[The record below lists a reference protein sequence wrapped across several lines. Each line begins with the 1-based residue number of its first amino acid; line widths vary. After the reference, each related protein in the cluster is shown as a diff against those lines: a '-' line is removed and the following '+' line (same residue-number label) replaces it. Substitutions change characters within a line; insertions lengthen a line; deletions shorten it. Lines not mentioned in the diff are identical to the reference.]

1 MATLSHTWT
10 ILTAVT
16 VLTVQLCE
24 GKTCCNLESGAGID
38 VLLGSSF
45 KIYCT
50 SVMVACR
57 KEFYGQNNAPLPHKV
72 LNSTTI
78 YYDVVNITEKKTYSC
93 KCLSSGCDS
102 CGQDLSTGYPPE
114 CPKNISCTY
123 EVKNSD
129 SGDVFCSWD
138 RGRDTFLKNDLTLEM
153 RILSKNHTH
162 GPMLDSFSSKATAQR
177 SASVAVPGSVLMIS
191 VWVHA
196 KNALGSAAS
205 IHKNYTLSDI
215 KMPSTPVLRQPDC
228 TSQECIITV
237 EQPVM
242 TQHLEIQYRADTQTW
257 TSSPD
262 SVVQIKS
269 VQVASLEPYTLYHF
283 RVRSKFSTGL
293 WSLWS
298 ASISNWTEEEAP
310 AKELDVWYAEP
321 ASDFRSLT
329 VYWKELSISAAKG
342 KILSYRVR
350 VYSPNSG
357 QNITNVSA
365 EARSYSVPFCAECEV
380 SVWACNSKG
389 SSPPAYITSEY
400 TKVKL
405 RHLDPLQDVHKV
417 ADNLSITLSWRKPYA
432 AVRRSVVEWFPKGHT
447 MELRWVGLGR
457 NENHV
462 VITDVK
468 PFECYEGAVYVFY
481 NESSVRRTRFTGV
494 TTLESAPAAV
504 PSVQETV
511 EGKQVRVTW
520 AEIPRGQRGGCLTN
534 YNIYL
539 ENQDNQGHRKHYS
552 IQASQR
558 VHVIKDL
565 SSGTYTLCMTASTAK
580 GEGPAGKPITF
591 FMQQES
597 QLSLLLMCAVAA
609 PIVIV
614 LVCLYHSSAVKQRF
628 WVYFQCLMLDIVPDP
643 ANSKWAKECIQDKGK
658 MNLQLQLSNSSGA
671 EEEEEPILVDV
682 EELPR
687 PTSLSPETETVTV
700 LYPRTT
706 YIKSFSHDSDSSDLR
721 QTSMDTNST
730 VDYISSH
737 GAGIMDEEEE
747 EEEEEEEMLG
757 FFPSHNIFI
766 EQLEF
771 GGKLTLN
778 AVKIDCGDFFPN
790 SAF

>member
-1 MATLSHTWT
+1 MMVTLSHTWA

-24 GKTCCNLESGAGID
+24 GKKCCNLNSSAGND

-45 KIYCT
+45 RIYCT
-50 SVMVACR
+50 SLTVDCS
-57 KEFYGQNNAPLPHKV
+57 KIYFYGQNNAQLPHKV
-72 LNSTTI
+72 LNSTI

-93 KCLSSGCDS
+93 KCDGCDS
-102 CGQDLSTGYPPE
+102 CGQDFSTGYPPE
-114 CPKNISCTY
+114 SPKNISCTY
-123 EVKNSD
+123 KVKNSD

-138 RGRDTFLKNDLTLEM
+138 RGRDTFLKNDLMLMM

-162 GPMLDSFSSKATAQR
+162 APMLSSKATDQR
-177 SASVAVPGSVLMIS
+177 SASVRVPGSVLMIS

-196 KNALGSAAS
+196 KNALGSEDS
-205 IHKNYTLSDI
+205 IRKNYTLSDI
-215 KMPSTPVLRQPDC
+215 KIPLTPVLRQPDC
-228 TSQECIITV
+228 TSQECTITV

-262 SVVQIKS
+262 SGVQMS
-269 VQVASLEPYTLYHF
+269 PVQVASLEPYTLYHF

-298 ASISNWTEEEAP
+298 ANISNWTEEEAP

-350 VYSPNSG
+350 VYSPDSR
-357 QNITNVSA
+357 QNIINVSA

-389 SSPPAYITSEY
+389 SSPPANITSEY

-405 RHLDPLQDVHKV
+405 RHLDPLQDVRMHV
-417 ADNLSITLSWRKPYA
+417 AADNLSVTLSWKKPYA
-432 AVRRSVVEWFPKGHT
+432 AVRRSVVEWFPEGHT

-494 TTLESAPAAV
+494 TTLESAPTAG
-504 PSVQETV
+504 PSFEQTV

-539 ENQDNQGHRKHYS
+539 ENQGHRKHYS

-558 VHVIKDL
+558 EHVIKDL
-565 SSGTYTLCMTASTAK
+565 SSPAYILWMTASTAK
-580 GEGPAGKPITF
+580 GEGPVGNRITF

-597 QLSLLLMCAVAA
+597 QLSPLLVCAVAA
-609 PIVIV
+609 PIVV
-614 LVCLYHSSAVKQRF
+614 FLVCLYHGLYHSSAVKQRF
-628 WVYFQCLMLDIVPDP
+628 WVYFQCLMLDVVPDP

-671 EEEEEPILVDV
+671 EEEVEPILVDV

-687 PTSLSPETETVTV
+687 PTSLSPETEPATV

-730 VDYISSH
+730 VDYISSNR
-737 GAGIMDEEEE
+737 AGIMDEEEE

-757 FFPSHNIFI
+757 FFPSHNIFM
-766 EQLEF
+766 EPLEF

-778 AVKIDCGDFFPN
+778 AVKIDCSDFFQN
-790 SAF
+790 SAC